1 VTTNN
6 VQCTFCDC
14 VFPDDAEACLA
25 CGEPNPIWE
34 KREALRLLE
43 ENMGDEAAW
52 TGVPSS
58 L

>member
-1 VTTNN
+1 MNT
-6 VQCTFCDC
+6 QCLFCEC
-14 VFPDDAEACLA
+14 VFPAEDQC
-25 CGEPNPIWE
+25 CPVCREPNPLWE
-34 KREALRLLE
+34 KAEALRLLE